1 MSVEVRL
8 PQFGMGM
15 QEAIIVKWLKNE
27 GDAVAEG
34 EALIEIEAAKTSEIV
49 ESPAAGR
56 LGKIL
61 VPEGETVPVRELL
74 AEIEID

>member
-8 PQFGMGM
+8 PQYGMGM
-15 QEAIIVKWLKNE
+15 QEATIVKWLKSV

-34 EALIEIEAAKTSEIV
+34 EDLIEIEAAKTSEIV

-61 VPEGETVPVRELL
+61 VPEGETVPVRALL
-74 AEIEID
+74 AEIETD